1 MVLLALTVITPA
13 PAAAQIYTVLTFDVK
28 GDGRDPALADAAQ
41 LAYRYDKQQDLLWFR
56 IALYGVP
63 NENAFG
69 VNIVIDSGGDDATR
83 MNWWGGNK
91 TFKFDKLVT
100 AWVTRGNNGY
110 QGTIGVG
117 DVAGVNAKQLNNLH
131 RNNLQIRVEGDSIV
145 IGVKRTDITDKMKM
159 NVIAAV
165 GSNQQWNDDL
175 PNAGSAAIDLSRTTP
190 GVREIDVGR
199 NNLELTK
206 EYKTL
211 ADRDHPV
218 IAKKGSGKQTLI
230 LIPGMY
236 SGTKSFDSFI
246 DRNETQYKIF
256 LVTPPGINGTPS
268 RAMPA
273 RGTSFS
279 ELSWTRGLERDIL
292 NLIRKEKLTKPIIVA
307 ERQPGAQAAIE
318 LAIEHSDQIGGVVLV
333 GTNLVQSFFSPKDPT
348 RKTPLALSD
357 RAGFVD
363 ESWAAKWFKYVTP
376 ETWKNGDLAKQLLS
390 VDPARAQT
398 AWDELE
404 SALLEIKVR
413 YLCEFWASDVTR
425 DFDKLKVPVL
435 ALLPGFD
442 EKFFADPANAFA
454 KPAFLDSWEMLVPKN
469 PQLELLRIPNAR
481 MLVLDDQPKLADEA
495 IARFVERIGKLQKAN
510 EGGRFRS
517 KCDFGFPCDTSNE
530 RKRCDDNQYRN
541 RGSLCRGPEK
551 GRRVLD
557 ETSWFRSPS

>member
-1 MVLLALTVITPA
+1 MNKRQSSTSISRIIVLLALTVTTPA
-13 PAAAQIYTVLTFDVK
+13 PAAAQVYTVLTFDVK

-69 VNIVIDSGGDDATR
+69 VNIVIDSGGDDATK

-110 QGTIGVG
+110 QGTVGVG

-131 RNNLQIRVEGDSIV
+131 QNNLQMRIEGDSIL

-165 GSNQQWNDDL
+165 GSNEQWNDDL
-175 PNAGSAAIDLSRTTP
+175 PNAGSAAIDLSKTTP
-190 GVREIDVGR
+190 GVREIDVSR
-199 NNLELTK
+199 NNLELPK

-211 ADRDHPV
+211 GNDHRPA
-218 IAKKGSGKQTLI
+218 IAKSGGGKQTLI
-230 LIPGMY
+230 LVPGMY
-236 SGTKSFDSFI
+236 SGATSFDSFI
-246 DRNETQYKIF
+246 DRNQTQYKFF

-279 ELSWTRGLERDIL
+279 ELTWTRSLERDIL
-292 NLIRKEKLTKPIIVA
+292 NLIRKEKLAKPIIVA
-307 ERQPGAQAAIE
+307 ERQPAAQAAIE
-318 LAIEHSDQIGGVVLV
+318 LAIEHPDQIGGVVLV

-348 RKTPLALSD
+348 RKTPLAFSD
-357 RAGFVD
+357 RGGFVD

-390 VDPARAQT
+390 VDPVRAQT

-404 SALLEIKVR
+404 SAPLEIKVR

-435 ALLPGFD
+435 ALVPGFD
-442 EKFFADPANAFA
+442 EKFLADPANGFA
-454 KPAFLDSWEMLVPKN
+454 KPAFLDSWETLVPKN
-469 PQLELLRIPNAR
+469 PQLELVRIPNTR
-481 MLVLDDQPKLADEA
+481 MLVLDDQPKLADET
-495 IARFVERIGKLQKAN
+495 IARFIERISKLQKGPMKEFDSDRNATLV
-510 EGGRFRS
+510 FS
-517 KCDFGFPCDTSNE
+517 KRYE
-530 RKRCDDNQYRN
+530 QRK
-541 RGSLCRGPEK
+541 EK
-551 GRRVLD
+551 L
-557 ETSWFRSPS
+557 

>member
-1 MVLLALTVITPA
+1 MLLALTVTTPA
-13 PAAAQIYTVLTFDVK
+13 PAAAQVYTVLTFDVK

-69 VNIVIDSGGDDATR
+69 VNIVIDSGGDDATK

-100 AWVTRGNNGY
+100 AWVARGNNGY

-131 RNNLQIRVEGDSIV
+131 QNNLQMRIEGDSIL

-165 GSNQQWNDDL
+165 GSNEQWNDDL
-175 PNAGSAAIDLSRTTP
+175 PNAGSAAIDLSKTTP
-190 GVREIDVGR
+190 GVREIDVSR
-199 NNLELTK
+199 NNLELPK

-211 ADRDHPV
+211 GNDHRPA
-218 IAKKGSGKQTLI
+218 IAKSGGGKQTLI
-230 LIPGMY
+230 LVPGMY
-236 SGTKSFDSFI
+236 SGATSFDSFI
-246 DRNETQYKIF
+246 DRNQTQYKFF

-279 ELSWTRGLERDIL
+279 ELTWTRSLERDIL
-292 NLIRKEKLTKPIIVA
+292 NLIRKEKLAKPIIVA
-307 ERQPGAQAAIE
+307 ERQPAAQAAIE
-318 LAIEHSDQIGGVVLV
+318 LAIEHPDQIGGVVLV

-348 RKTPLALSD
+348 RKTPLAFSD
-357 RAGFVD
+357 RGGFVD

-390 VDPARAQT
+390 VDPVRAQT

-404 SALLEIKVR
+404 SAPLEIKVR

-435 ALLPGFD
+435 ALVPGFD
-442 EKFFADPANAFA
+442 EKFLADPANGFA
-454 KPAFLDSWEMLVPKN
+454 NLAFLDSWETLVPKN
-469 PQLELLRIPNAR
+469 PQLELVRIPNTR
-481 MLVLDDQPKLADEA
+481 MLVLDDQPKLADET
-495 IARFVERIGKLQKAN
+495 IARFIERISKLQK
-510 EGGRFRS
+510 G
-517 KCDFGFPCDTSNE
+517 
-530 RKRCDDNQYRN
+530 Q
-541 RGSLCRGPEK
+541 
-551 GRRVLD
+551 
-557 ETSWFRSPS
+557 

>member
-1 MVLLALTVITPA
+1 MLLALTVITPV
-13 PAAAQIYTVLTFDVK
+13 PAAAQVYTVLTFDVK
-28 GDGRDPALADAAQ
+28 GDGRNPSLADAAQ
-41 LAYRYDKQQDLLWFR
+41 LAYRWDKQQDLLWFR

-69 VNIVIDSGGDDATR
+69 VNIAIDSGGDDATK

-100 AWVTRGNNGY
+100 AWVTHGNNGY
-110 QGTIGVG
+110 QGTVGVG

-131 RNNLQIRVEGDSIV
+131 QNNLQIRVEGDSIV

-165 GSNQQWNDDL
+165 GSNEQWNDDV
-175 PNAGSAAIDLSRTTP
+175 PNTGSAAIDLSKTTP

-199 NNLELTK
+199 NNLELMK

-211 ADRDHPV
+211 ADRDYPV
-218 IAKKGSGKQTLI
+218 IAKKGRGKQTLI

-246 DRNETQYKIF
+246 DRNETQYKFF

-273 RGTSFS
+273 RGASFS
-279 ELSWTRGLERDIL
+279 ELSWTRSLERDIL
-292 NLIRKEKLTKPIIVA
+292 NLIRKEKLTKPIIIA
-307 ERQPGAQAAIE
+307 ERQPAAQAAIE
-318 LAIEHSDQIGGVVLV
+318 LAIEHPDQIRGVVLV

-348 RKTPLALSD
+348 RKTPLAFSD

-376 ETWKNGDLAKQLLS
+376 ETWKNGDLAMQLLS
-390 VDPARAQT
+390 VDPARALT

-404 SALLEIKVR
+404 SAPLEIKVR

-425 DFDKLKVPVL
+425 GFDKLKVPVL
-435 ALLPGFD
+435 ALVPGFD
-442 EKFFADPANAFA
+442 EKFLNDPANGFA
-454 KPAFLDSWEMLVPKN
+454 KAAFLDSWETLVPKN

-481 MLVLDDQPKLADEA
+481 MLVLDDQPKLSDEA
-495 IARFVERIGKLQKAN
+495 IARFVEQIGKLQK
-510 EGGRFRS
+510 G
-517 KCDFGFPCDTSNE
+517 
-530 RKRCDDNQYRN
+530 Q
-541 RGSLCRGPEK
+541 
-551 GRRVLD
+551 
-557 ETSWFRSPS
+557 